1 MSELRSGQSEWF
13 AISQAQVDQFADV
26 TCDHQYLH
34 VDPERAS
41 KTPLGGTIVHGF
53 FYLSLLPHLMLDE
66 LFEKLGEMTVLNY
79 GVNRLRF
86 LSPVPVGSEVRL
98 NWKVVSEESKGDGR
112 LLTVD
117 VVMDIKGCDKP
128 ALVAEWL
135 LYIV

>member
-1 MSELRSGQSEWF
+1 MSEQRSGQSEWF
-13 AISQAQVDQFADV
+13 AISQEQVDQFADV

-34 VDPERAS
+34 VDSERAA

-86 LSPVPVGSEVRL
+86 LSPVPVGSEIRL
-98 NWKVVSEESKGDGR
+98 NWKVVSEENKGDGR
-112 LLTVD
+112 LLVVD

-135 LYIV
+135 LFVV